1 MKNPETIALHKLY
14 NDLKSGESYGEE
26 LHNVRFPC
34 WWWVLSYDPIKRLFH
49 WRHYGQS
56 ANAATLEEL
65 KWILGTIF
73 KMTASEFLENYMGK
87 SKSAL
92 A

>member
-14 NDLKSGESYGEE
+14 NDLKAGETYGEE

-34 WWWVLSYDPIKRLFH
+34 WWYVLGYDRIKKLFY
-49 WRHYGQS
+49 WRHYGSS
-56 ANAATLEEL
+56 ANAATLEDL
-65 KWILGTIF
+65 KWILSVIF
-73 KMTASEFLENYMGK
+73 KMTATEFLENYMKK
-87 SKSAL
+87 SESAL